1 MISNRFFCAAMISSL
16 KGSRSAGSVVPE
28 LMMAAVFRAADERG
42 IPVQASLE
50 RYIKCAVGLCGSCA
64 IGPYRIC
71 KDGPVLD
78 SVQLRDVRDEFGRT
92 RMDPSGRVIEV
103 DH

>member
-1 MISNRFFCAAMISSL
+1 M
-16 KGSRSAGSVVPE
+16 VT
-28 LMMAAVFRAADERG
+28 VFDEAESKG

-71 KDGPVLD
+71 KDGPVLNTE
-78 SVQLRDVRDEFGRT
+78 QLREVRGELGKT
-92 RMDPSGRVIEV
+92 RMDPSGRVINV